1 MGQEILKIC
10 MGRGFLLDKE
20 MLELFS
26 GLTDNNLFKVVDA
39 LGKLGIEERVITKN
53 IFNRHLEEFKNL
65 IFLDSEGEKIMGF
78 FLKIEGLES
87 ENLPIKNDSEKCF
100 LGDGGSPGKIK
111 IISAPAFSQ
120 KKIEVKDFV
129 NHFRSRYDILKK
141 ILEEKNFDNLSSI
154 RRIGENRGTYTLI
167 VSVLNKRIT
176 KNKNLFVEVEDMT
189 GTASILINQNKKE
202 VFEKGKEL
210 LNDDVVAFSVSG
222 NGELL
227 FANDIFYPDASL
239 SEKRYSEF
247 DEYVAFISDIHSGST
262 MFLEKNIL
270 KFVKWLNGEEGNSKQ
285 REIASK
291 VKYLFMNGDNVD
303 GVGVYPGQ
311 DKFLDIQDMRGQ
323 YKKIIDIIKLIRKD
337 IKILISP
344 GQHDAVWV
352 GEPQPIIGEEWAPGF
367 YEMENVTLIPNP
379 SLVEIDGGFKILNY
393 HGASMHGIIE
403 EIAEIRLNYG
413 HDSPTRVVKE
423 MLKRRHLA
431 PMHGLCDYIPCEKD
445 PLVIDIIPD
454 ILITG
459 DQHRVE
465 VSTYNNILLIAS
477 SCWQSKTP
485 FEEKVGNNPDPCK
498 VPLFN
503 LKTREVKVLD
513 FSDGLKDEN
522 PVANSEEGIELE
534 SDFNSQDSGEEIV
547 DGE

>member
-1 MGQEILKIC
+1 